1 MIKKISITG
10 SSSLLGKNVV
20 SLLKKNLLSLSKRKK
35 NFFFLH
41 TGNLKKKDQV
51 FYGNL
56 ENKKFVTK
64 FLSKS
69 DCIINI
75 AFDNNHYTKN
85 FKIIRNLIN
94 ASNNSKTIKKFI
106 HISTAVVVGKNYK
119 DKITEDENCN
129 PINEYQKIKLKLE
142 NELISNLSKNIE
154 LIIIRPTEIADYKN
168 PKSTIFYFKK
178 RCNNSFKSFFYRFFL
193 NDRMLNFVSI
203 ENVSNAI
210 VFFVKKKTLLK
221 KKNIFFISEDKKNN
235 NFTFYYNYFTNKK
248 LSLFIFNSNL
258 KKILFKFL
266 FMVILKKPN
275 PFQIYSNKKIKNF
288 GFKFKKDKVKNHLK
302 KIKYT

>member
-20 SLLKKNLLSLSKRKK
+20 SLLKKNSLSLSKRKK
-35 NFFFLH
+35 KSSFLKIDSF
-41 TGNLKKKDQV
+41 KKKDQL

-75 AFDNNHYTKN
+75 AFDNNYHKKN
-85 FKIIRNLIN
+85 IKIIRNLIN
-94 ASNNSKTIKKFI
+94 ASNTSRTIKKFI
-106 HISTAVVVGKNYK
+106 HISTAVVIGKNYN
-119 DKITEDENCN
+119 DEISEDENCN
-129 PINEYQKIKLKLE
+129 PLNEYQKIKLKLE
-142 NELISNLSKNIE
+142 NELISNLSDNVE

-168 PKSTIFYFKK
+168 PKSTIFSFKE
-178 RCNNSFKSFFYRFFL
+178 RCNDTIKSFFFRFFF
-193 NDRMLNFVSI
+193 NDRILNFVSI

-210 VFFVKKKTLLK
+210 VFFVKKKKLPN
-221 KKNIFFISEDKKNN
+221 KKNIFFISEDKKKN
-235 NFTFYYNYFTNKK
+235 NFTSYFNYFSNKR
-248 LSLFIFNSNL
+248 LSIFLFNSNL
-258 KKILFKFL
+258 KKILIKFL
-266 FMVILKKPN
+266 FIVILKKPN

-288 GFKFKKDKVKNHLK
+288 GFKFKNNAKNHLK
-302 KIKYT
+302 KIKFI

>member
-1 MIKKISITG
+1 MIRKISITG
-10 SSSLLGKNVV
+10 SSSLLGKNVI

-35 NFFFLH
+35 DSLFLQ
-41 TGNLKKKDQV
+41 TGNIKKKDQV
-51 FYGNL
+51 YYGNL
-56 ENKKFVTK
+56 ENKQFVTK

-75 AFDNNHYTKN
+75 AFDNNHYKKN
-85 FKIIRNLIN
+85 VKIIRNLIN
-94 ASNNSKTIKKFI
+94 ASNTSKTIKKFI

-119 DKITEDENCN
+119 DEITEDENCN

-142 NELISNLSKNIE
+142 NEIISNLSENIE

-178 RCNNSFKSFFYRFFL
+178 RCNNSLINFFFRFIL
-193 NDRMLNFVSI
+193 NDRILNFVSI

-210 VFFVKKKTLLK
+210 VFFVKKKKISLK

-266 FMVILKKPN
+266 YMVILKKPN
-275 PFQIYSNKKIKNF
+275 PFQIYSNKKIKSF
-288 GFKFKKDKVKNHLK
+288 GFKFKNKAKNHLK